1 MPLSNKIS
9 KIRVELRE
17 FITGYFSD
25 VILQAQGTSIDS
37 FNDFFQ
43 REIGSEGINMNTRIQ
58 NEFDKLTNSVNHA
71 ISRLEVNFQAEVDNF
86 NSTLLSYGS
95 QGVKY
100 LKSSGII
107 NATNVKIAR
116 DGIVSTAKL
125 VGVDLSKIL
134 KFKPWG
140 ATKFAAG
147 ANVLLSVVG
156 LGMEIWDSIQKQER
170 ESKFKATI
178 GDMVDSFEKQRKEI
192 LDLINGDN
200 FVDTFFPDYI
210 KLASNLEEIEKDIET
225 MKETQTNFKKW
236 LDVGETIDAEFEV
249 IR

>member
-1 MPLSNKIS
+1 MGKNA
-9 KIRVELRE
+9 VFTALRL
-17 FITGYFSD
+17 I
-25 VILQAQGTSIDS
+25 
-37 FNDFFQ
+37 
-43 REIGSEGINMNTRIQ
+43 
-58 NEFDKLTNSVNHA
+58 
-71 ISRLEVNFQAEVDNF
+71 
-86 NSTLLSYGS
+86 
-95 QGVKY
+95 
-100 LKSSGII
+100 
-107 NATNVKIAR
+107 
-116 DGIVSTAKL
+116 
-125 VGVDLSKIL
+125 